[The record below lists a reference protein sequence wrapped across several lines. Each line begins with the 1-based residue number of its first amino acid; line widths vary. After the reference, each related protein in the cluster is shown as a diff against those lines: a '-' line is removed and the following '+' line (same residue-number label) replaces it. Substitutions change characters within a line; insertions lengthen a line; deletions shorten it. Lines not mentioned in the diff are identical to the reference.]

1 MKNNS
6 NQERGSRRLKST
18 LVLMILI
25 ALLTSTFAYGAEIV
39 NLKISQTGGYF
50 AMPGDIGVQLSMR
63 VENRGN
69 TTQTFTPKMGLQQ
82 SSGAIMEP
90 TPSTAKISLEPGS
103 STEILFLVNVAK
115 TAKIEDYQI
124 PVILV
129 SGSDGSVMK
138 SANLELRVI
147 KKSVTPGAS
156 GDDIVYT
163 PAYDMIHKIS
173 PTDAIEAESVS
184 NLTLSFVNS
193 GNTIMKNTIV
203 SLGLPDGITINNGS
217 NSQSVGY
224 VSVGDNKTLTF
235 SLFADSKVQTK
246 NYPFTVKME
255 FNDFSNS
262 SRTIEQTIYL
272 PVRGSGASGSVS
284 GLAISDINLPGQI
297 NAGDSFTLNF
307 KVANKG
313 DSGTGQLKIYAEAEG
328 DILNRTQKTFVE
340 SNIASGD
347 SKSYSVTFM
356 TKDSTPESA
365 YTIKIGTES
374 VSDGK
379 DGVFQYAS
387 VYVRNQGSDSIKTP
401 QLMVESY
408 SYGGSHVQAGDEF
421 KLDLLL
427 RNTSSAHVL
436 RNIKL
441 TLESPD
447 GTFIPVRSSNSF
459 FIDRIGKSSGVGK
472 TMYLSVSPNAEQ
484 KTTSLNIAMSY
495 EDSEG
500 NSFTANDIV
509 SIPVMQDTRLMIE
522 EILSPPE
529 VYVGMQ
535 SGASVDFYNMGK
547 TKLNNLRINASGNF
561 DSYESNSYYV
571 GNMEPGTEDS
581 YDFSF
586 TPRETGL
593 MQGKIIFTYED
604 ASGHEQT
611 IEKDFEFSVMEM
623 PVWEDDFFPPDDMN
637 GSGGGFS
644 WPILVAV
651 LVVLAVGGFVAFRI
665 IRKRKMQK
673 ELDID
678 EY

>member
-1 MKNNS
+1 MKNRNKQGS
-6 NQERGSRRLKST
+6 ARGLKST
-18 LVLMILI
+18 MVLMILV

-50 AMPGDIGVQLSMR
+50 AMPGDVDVQLSMR
-63 VENRGN
+63 VENKGS
-69 TTQTFTPKMGLQQ
+69 TAQTFSAKTGLLQ
-82 SSGAIMEP
+82 STGSIMEP
-90 TPSTAKISLEPGS
+90 KPSTAQISLQPGA
-103 STEILFLVNVAK
+103 STDILFLVNVAK
-115 TAKIEDYQI
+115 TAKVEDYQI

-129 SGSDGSVMK
+129 SGSDGSVLK
-138 SANLELRVI
+138 TANLEVRVI

-163 PAYDMIHKIS
+163 PAYEMVHKIS
-173 PTDAIEAESVS
+173 PSDAIEAGSVS

-193 GNTIMKNTIV
+193 GNTVMKNTIV

-224 VSVGDNKTLTF
+224 VSVGSNKVLTF
-235 SLFADSKVQTK
+235 SLAADSKVETK

-255 FNDFSNS
+255 FDDYTNS

-272 PVRGSGASGSVS
+272 PVRGSGASGSLS

-328 DILNRTQKTFVE
+328 DILNKTQKTFVE

-347 SKSYSVTFM
+347 SKTYSVTFM

-379 DGVFQYAS
+379 DGIFQYAS
-387 VYVRNQGSDSIKTP
+387 VYVRNQGSNSIKTP

-421 KLDLLL
+421 RLDLVL
-427 RNTSSAHVL
+427 RNTSSSHVL

-484 KTTSLNIAMSY
+484 KTTSLNISMSY

-509 SIPVMQDTRLMIE
+509 SIPVMQDTRLMVE

-535 SGASVDFYNMGK
+535 SNASVDFYNMGK

-561 DSYESNSYYV
+561 DVYESNSYYV

-586 TPRETGL
+586 IPRETGL

-604 ASGHEQT
+604 ASGHEQN

-623 PVWEDDFFPPDDMN
+623 PIWDDEDMFPPDDLN
-637 GSGGGFS
+637 GGGGFS
-644 WPILVAV
+644 WPILAAV
-651 LVVLAVGGFVAFRI
+651 LAVLAVGGFIAFRI

-673 ELDID
+673 ELEID